1 MKFDGTTFHAPAQD
15 ETPGLVADVARTIRS
30 LDVYNPGAATAYL
43 QIFDASDA
51 DDVVPGTTEPRW
63 VLPVPAGGG
72 NAPAYPTP
80 LGFDYGIVVAATST
94 PDGAGSPASA
104 LTLSIQHG
112 RVM

>member
-1 MKFDGTTFHAPAQD
+1 MKFSGTTYHNPELD
-15 ETPGLVADVARTIRS
+15 ETPALVADVARTIRS
-30 LDVYNPGAATAYL
+30 LDAYNPGSATAYL
-43 QIFDASDA
+43 QIFDASDS

-72 NAPAYPTP
+72 NAPTYPTP

-94 PDGAGSPASA
+94 PDGAGAPASA

-112 RVM
+112 RVL

>member
-1 MKFDGTTFHAPAQD
+1 MKFHGTTFHNPSQD
-15 ETPGLVADVARTIRS
+15 ETPALVADAARAIWS
-30 LDVYNPGAATAYL
+30 ADVYNPGNATAYL
-43 QIFDASDA
+43 QIFDASDP
-51 DDVVPGTTEPRW
+51 DDVVLGSTEPRW

-94 PDGAGSPASA
+94 PDGAGAPASA
-104 LTLSIQHG
+104 LVLSIQHG